1 MNSIAPKILLTPT
14 QIQRFVVIIVGS
26 SALLPLGVQ
35 IPFAVLSL
43 ICIYSL
49 TCDACAKRFRWSA
62 YDAVVLWLFCCR
74 PLSVLLN
81 MLIHSEFD
89 WAELDNPARFLYAIP
104 VYLILRVTPGVN
116 LFKALTAG
124 LVVAALGGAIVA
136 AWEVLTGGGRSEGFY
151 NNPISFGNVMA
162 ITSCMLMGVAFAEAN
177 PLRRAMFITSSIL
190 SLAAVMTSQARG
202 SLLIFGSLFFVLVAS
217 DNRLRNLALLLL
229 GPVVGVLIAWYLGL
243 SHRFVSAIEGA
254 QCWFSSGS
262 ICDGSVSVRL
272 ETFYVAVN
280 IWLENIWFGVG
291 VGNTAGAFEKAI
303 SSGASV
309 LGFRVFDHAHNE
321 LIGIVLEQ
329 GLLGIAVSGLF
340 YLVLL
345 GLIIQCS
352 LSRGN
357 SSDRHRRQL
366 IANSGLVFAC
376 GFMLS
381 GVSQVNSG
389 HSDIASYFAVF
400 TSFILAQSVNFATSD
415 HLPDVRS

>member
-1 MNSIAPKILLTPT
+1 MQS
-14 QIQRFVVIIVGS
+14 FVTIIVGS
-26 SALLPLGVQ
+26 SVLLPLGVQ
-35 IPFAVLSL
+35 IPFAVFSL

-49 TCDACAKRFRWSA
+49 VCDAWVKRFRWSV
-62 YDAVVLWLFCCR
+62 YDAVVIWLLCCR
-74 PLSVLLN
+74 PLAVLLN

-116 LFKALTAG
+116 LYKALTEG
-124 LVVAALGGAIVA
+124 LVVAALGGAIIA
-136 AWEVLTGGGRSEGFY
+136 AWEIFSVGGRAEGVY

-177 PLRRAMFITSSIL
+177 PLRRAIFITSSIL
-190 SLAAVMTSQARG
+190 SLAGVMVSQTRG

-229 GPVVGVLIAWYLGL
+229 GPIVGVLIAWYLDL

-254 QCWFSSGS
+254 KCWFSSGS
-262 ICDGSVSVRL
+262 ICDGSVSIRL

-280 IWLENIWFGVG
+280 IWLENLWFGVG
-291 VGNTAGAFEKAI
+291 VGNTIGAFEKAI
-303 SSGASV
+303 SSGASAP
-309 LGFRVFDHAHNE
+309 GFRVFDHAHNE
-321 LIGIVLEQ
+321 LIGILLEQ

-345 GLIIQCS
+345 GLIIQCG
-352 LSRGN
+352 LSHGN
-357 SSDRHRRQL
+357 SGDNHRRQL
-366 IANSGLVFAC
+366 ITNSGLVFAS

-400 TSFILAQSVNFATSD
+400 TSFFLAQSVNFATSD